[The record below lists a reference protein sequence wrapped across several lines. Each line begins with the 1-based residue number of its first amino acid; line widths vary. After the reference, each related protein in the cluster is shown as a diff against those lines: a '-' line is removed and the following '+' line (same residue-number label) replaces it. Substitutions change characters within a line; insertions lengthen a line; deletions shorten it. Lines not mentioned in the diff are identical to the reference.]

1 MECAHHENI
10 MEDRRGK
17 NTQLPLPDLLRQSIY
32 SRLAGYEDLAI
43 VARHRSDLGLLG
55 AVRMKLF
62 HTGGEERDGRMIGAV
77 FEPKR
82 RFVLR
87 MSVMNK
93 TLATIAL
100 IATLALFA
108 AAQDSG
114 VLPPS
119 GKLPFCPP
127 KTCLYYAGDFDYT
140 AHNANGVFNANDTE
154 FGIEGQVWVGVK
166 PPQEVTVTGST
177 FNQLLTS
184 GFIGTNPTPFQ
195 TQIGITSGNAGEIVC
210 DTSGTATIKQYGESD
225 YGLIQ
230 YSYTIKKLKQPCKM
244 QPGSEGATYVNLLPT
259 SGNGYGY
266 LVSAGKKN
274 HRGWKNDYGDCYS
287 NSSAFGDNYTPLGSG
302 CEFSIALTG
311 TDGK

>member
-1 MECAHHENI
+1 
-10 MEDRRGK
+10 
-17 NTQLPLPDLLRQSIY
+17 
-32 SRLAGYEDLAI
+32 
-43 VARHRSDLGLLG
+43 
-55 AVRMKLF
+55 
-62 HTGGEERDGRMIGAV
+62 
-77 FEPKR
+77 
-82 RFVLR
+82 
-87 MSVMNK
+87 MNK

-100 IATLALFA
+100 IVTLALFA

-127 KTCLYYAGDFDYT
+127 KTCLYYAGDFDST

-154 FGIEGQVWVGVK
+154 SGIEGQAWVGVK

-177 FNQLLTS
+177 FNQFLTS

-210 DTSGTATIKQYGESD
+210 NTSGTATIKRYGESD

-230 YSYTIKKLKQPCKM
+230 YSYTIKKLKQPCKV
-244 QPGSEGATYVNLLPT
+244 QPGSEGGTYVNLLPT
-259 SGNGYGY
+259 SGNGYGS
-266 LVSAGKKN
+266 LASAGKKN
-274 HRGWKNDYGDCYS
+274 HRGWKNDYGDCYF
-287 NSSAFGDNYTPLGSG
+287 NGSAFGDNYTPLGTG